1 MCLLKPSISMAN
13 KRVYRKYLLD
23 DETKHRIEV
32 IGMVLNKEYWK
43 VIGDA
48 MEIYG
53 ALIEER
59 QRIKKKVLEG
69 TDRPP
74 GLIRIPID

>member
-1 MCLLKPSISMAN
+1 MCLLKPSISMTG
-13 KRVYRKYLLD
+13 KRVHRRYLLD

-32 IGMVLNKEYWK
+32 IGMVLDREYWK

-59 QRIKKKVLEG
+59 QRIKKKALEE
-69 TDRPP
+69 TARPP